1 METVFSGPSAF
12 KYYRTPPQVLA
23 LCHELPMSQDR
34 ATRTAFPNHP
44 TTKAV
49 LGQTVHTLVASK
61 SEQTGAKYVKQ
72 HLWKGPRPSGD
83 TYEDPVIGT
92 LTSPLFTLLTLAR
105 DFSAIEVAMAMYE
118 LCGKFSVYE
127 PSPEIESLLPS
138 PQGAQRLGF
147 GWNRVMGTD
156 GRPSSLW
163 TREPIIELGDLK
175 GFVDEIKGMRGSTTF
190 AKAAEMVLG
199 VVRSPLEARAAM
211 LLGLPRSRG
220 GYGLSIQTDKVI
232 RLGASARAMVGK
244 DYLVADIY
252 VESKDGRH
260 ALDIEC
266 QGEIIHSG
274 IGARISDA
282 DRACA
287 IEASGVDI
295 LYLTK
300 RQLKNTD
307 NLTLF
312 IELVEGK
319 LHERMPA
326 RTERMKNTEQELRYH
341 LFQNWETLCGVS

>member
-1 METVFSGPSAF
+1 
-12 KYYRTPPQVLA
+12 
-23 LCHELPMSQDR
+23 
-34 ATRTAFPNHP
+34 
-44 TTKAV
+44 
-49 LGQTVHTLVASK
+49 
-61 SEQTGAKYVKQ
+61 
-72 HLWKGPRPSGD
+72 
-83 TYEDPVIGT
+83 
-92 LTSPLFTLLTLAR
+92 
-105 DFSAIEVAMAMYE
+105 
-118 LCGKFSVYE
+118 
-127 PSPEIESLLPS
+127 
-138 PQGAQRLGF
+138 
-147 GWNRVMGTD
+147 
-156 GRPSSLW
+156 
-163 TREPIIELGDLK
+163 
-175 GFVDEIKGMRGSTTF
+175 
-190 AKAAEMVLG
+190 
-199 VVRSPLEARAAM
+199 M

-260 ALDIEC
+260 ALGIEC
-266 QGEIIHSG
+266 QGEIVHSG

-307 NLTLF
+307 NLALF

>member
-44 TTKAV
+44 TAKAV

-61 SEQTGAKYVKQ
+61 SEQTGAKHVKQ
-72 HLWKGPRPSGD
+72 HLWKGPRPSVD
-83 TYEDPVIGT
+83 TFEDPVIGT

-105 DFSAIEVAMAMYE
+105 DYNAIEVAMAMYE
-118 LCGKFSVYE
+118 LCGKFSVYA
-127 PSPEIESLLPS
+127 PSPEIETLLPS
-138 PQGAQRLGF
+138 PQDAQRLGF

-163 TREPIIELGDLK
+163 TRGPVIELGDLK
-175 GFVDEIKGMRGSTTF
+175 GFVNEIKGMRGSTTF
-190 AKAAEMVLG
+190 AKAADMVLG
-199 VVRSPLEARAAM
+199 VVRSPLEASAAM
-211 LLGLPRSRG
+211 LLGLPRSKG

-266 QGEIIHSG
+266 QGEIVHSG

-295 LYLTK
+295 LYLTE
-300 RQLKNTD
+300 RQLKGAD
-307 NLTLF
+307 NLALF
-312 IELVEGK
+312 IELVEGR
-319 LHERMPA
+319 LHEKMPA